1 MEKSRLNYI
10 MFTSDLNCLINFLM
24 KHHGKRSEIQSS
36 QRKSWSTSLTL
47 VRFLMSRNVENFCG
61 RVGYFTATLQTPPHT
76 HTPAHTWAIT
86 HHLLIHTLS
95 YTHMLQQMGVASYRE
110 WLEAGSCVYLGS
122 ICGWVFNSVCS
133 GERDYRCVRTASCYD
148 PCLLYL
154 SSADIL

>member
-24 KHHGKRSEIQSS
+24 KHHRKRSEIQSS
-36 QRKSWSTSLTL
+36 QRKSWKVWHLCGFSWAEMLRTS
-47 VRFLMSRNVENFCG
+47 VVEWDI
-61 RVGYFTATLQTPPHT
+61 LQLPFRPHHT